1 MESSKAYYCSH
12 KAQKKV
18 YYIGNKVERNAADR
32 VAYRA
37 NGEKRKLQRLLT
49 LQTLSL
55 NMLPLE
61 LFIDP
66 SLK

>member
-37 NGEKRKLQRLLT
+37 NGEKRKLQRLT